1 MLVHSKTWGEADFAA
16 KMLDAGLG
24 SGELASQS
32 ILDRRSD
39 ASSDSDV
46 ASISWP
52 LLLHLGL
59 CKCLRALTSLS
70 LAQTPRWDYLCNSQK
85 DNNKKE
91 NGAHTYT

>member
-1 MLVHSKTWGEADFAA
+1 MRVHCKTWGEANFSA
-16 KMLDAGLG
+16 KMLDAGLR

-39 ASSDSDV
+39 ASDSDV
-46 ASISWP
+46 TSISWP

-70 LAQTPRWDYLCNSQK
+70 LAQTPRWDYLCSSQK

-91 NGAHTYT
+91 NGAHTHT